1 MTSISKPLFM
11 AKEFYFFCFFNI
23 KIVWFLFNEI
33 YTYFICICS
42 VANSLRRVFIAEVPT
57 LAIDWVQLEANSTVL
72 HDEFIAHRLG
82 LIPLTS
88 DDVVDK
94 MQYSRVSKHVHYY
107 FIFNSTSYCGELGK
121 FSNFLLLVFDEFT
134 HFEVWRI

>member
-1 MTSISKPLFM
+1 MFFW
-11 AKEFYFFCFFNI
+11 FY
-23 KIVWFLFNEI
+23 
-33 YTYFICICS
+33 S

-94 MQYSRVSKHVHYY
+94 MQYSRVSIKSYLV
-107 FIFNSTSYCGELGK
+107 FIYTWSSLNSG
-121 FSNFLLLVFDEFT
+121 FVLLVCLLNKYLYSARLKMFIQKKKLEKHRLFFARTKDITET
-134 HFEVWRI
+134 KKKPLLINKLCCVC